1 MASEGQQPIH
11 EAKEV
16 DGMEVTED
24 MATKTLGFKGH
35 QHIRISWIDVLL
47 WRVLWSRR

>member
-24 MATKTLGFKGH
+24 MATKTLGFKGTRRPG
-35 QHIRISWIDVLL
+35 IEWIDVLL